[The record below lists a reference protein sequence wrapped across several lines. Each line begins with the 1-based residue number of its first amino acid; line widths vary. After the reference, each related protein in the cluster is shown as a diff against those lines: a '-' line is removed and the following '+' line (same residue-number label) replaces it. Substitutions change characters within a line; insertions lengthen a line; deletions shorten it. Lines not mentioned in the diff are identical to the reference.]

1 CSSDLTPTVALD
13 ASSDPTTCGGNDG
26 SITLLFTNVPAGNH
40 TISYVDGANNAQA
53 FNNVAVNLAGEAT
66 IANLSAGTYNDI
78 AITVNGCTS
87 TEDVDVTLSDPA
99 TPTVALDASS
109 DPTTCGGN
117 DGSITLLFTNVPA
130 GNHTIS
136 YVDGANHAQ
145 AFNNVA
151 VNLA

>member
-1 CSSDLTPTVALD
+1 AP
-13 ASSDPTTCGGNDG
+13 P
-26 SITLLFTNVPAGNH
+26 I
-40 TISYVDGANNAQA
+40 AQA
-53 FNNVAVNLAGEAT
+53 FNNMAVHLPAEAT

-136 YVDGANHAQ
+136 YVDGANNAQ
-145 AFNNVA
+145 AFNNA
-151 VNLA
+151 SPTRRSSDLIANLSAGTYNDIAI